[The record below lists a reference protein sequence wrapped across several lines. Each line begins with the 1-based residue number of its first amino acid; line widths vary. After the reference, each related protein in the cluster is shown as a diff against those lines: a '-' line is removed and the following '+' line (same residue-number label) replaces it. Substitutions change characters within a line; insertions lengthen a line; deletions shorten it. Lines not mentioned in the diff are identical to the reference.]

1 MHKSVSQYRDGFKAH
16 IARSVD
22 AVDRMPGGESLA
34 MHRLTV
40 TFADGHTARL
50 VLRRYVRPDQIKD
63 DPNVAAHEAAVLDL
77 VERIATPTPRLID
90 VDPTAEQA
98 GTRAV
103 LMTGLEGRPDWSA
116 GQRWMRQLVEILDD
130 VHDIDLHTANTV
142 RP

>member
-22 AVDRMPGGESLA
+22 AVDRMPGGASLA

-103 LMTGLEGRPDWSA
+103 LMTELEGRPDWSA